1 MSGIVHVV
9 GAGLAGLS
17 AAIRLRAA
25 GREVRVYE
33 ATAQAGGRCR
43 SYQDKELG
51 CLLDNGN
58 HLILSG
64 NRDVA
69 AYVKAIGSA
78 NTFDVAPEPEFA
90 FCDVERDERW
100 TARPNRGPIPW
111 WLWSRARGV
120 PGTNP
125 GDFLAGWRL
134 IRPNGA
140 TVKQLLRS
148 DNEAWRRFWGPLT
161 VAALNTEAE
170 HASAALLWPVL
181 WETFGR
187 GGGACR
193 PVLPKQGLS
202 ESLVS
207 PALRLLLVKF
217 GWRLRAIETTD
228 RRVAALTFTQGRVE
242 LGRTDRVILAVT
254 PTVAAELL
262 PGLEAPDE
270 FRAIVNAHYRIA
282 VRDRPPL
289 VGVIGG
295 LAEWVFQKREV
306 VSVTISAADWCA
318 DRPAED
324 LAHDIWADVVRALDL
339 GTKAMPA
346 WRVVKEKRATFAATP
361 QQDRRRPGPATPL
374 GNLWLAGDWT
384 QTGLPATI
392 EGAVRSGHRAA
403 RLILASP

>member
-9 GAGLAGLS
+9 GAGLAGLA

-25 GREVRVYE
+25 GREVRIYE
-33 ATAQAGGRCR
+33 AAAQAGGRCR

-69 AYVKAIGSA
+69 AYVKAIGSGD
-78 NTFDVAPEPEFA
+78 TFDVAPEPEFA
-90 FCDVERDERW
+90 FCDLARDERW

-111 WLWSRARGV
+111 WLWSAARSV
-120 PGTNP
+120 PGASP

-134 IRPNGA
+134 IRADGA
-140 TVKQLLRS
+140 TVKQLLPS
-148 DNEAWRRFWGPLT
+148 DNEAWRRFWNPLT

-181 WETFGR
+181 RETFGR

-193 PVLPKQGLS
+193 PVMPKEGLS
-202 ESLVS
+202 ESLVT
-207 PALRLLLVKF
+207 PALRLLPARF
-217 GWRLRAIETTD
+217 GWRLRSIETGDQRIT
-228 RRVAALTFTQGRVE
+228 ALDFTQGRVE
-242 LGRTDRVILAVT
+242 LGANDQVILAVT
-254 PTVAAELL
+254 PTVATELL
-262 PGLEAPDE
+262 PGLDAPNE
-270 FRAIVNAHYRIA
+270 FRAIVNAHYRA
-282 VRDRPPL
+282 TVRDRPPL
-289 VGVIGG
+289 IGVIGG

-318 DRPAED
+318 DRPAEE
-324 LAHDIWADVVRALDL
+324 LARDIWIDVARTLDL
-339 GTKAMPA
+339 GAMAMPP
-346 WRVVKEKRATFAATP
+346 WRVVKERRATFAATP
-361 QQDRRRPGPATPL
+361 AQDRRRPGPATAF

-403 RLILASP
+403 QLVLASP